1 MYPIYYRNEK
11 YQFNSYLEKNAKKD
25 LYKVK
30 KFYKVKK
37 LTLYCK

>member
-11 YQFNSYLEKNAKKD
+11 FQFNSYLEKNVKKD

-30 KFYKVKK
+30 K
-37 LTLYCK
+37 LTL